1 MANEPAFR
9 VEKFPIG
16 IASVGLGEIERRIP
30 ADEPPPL
37 APNAKLSAIGKPV
50 PRQDARG
57 KVTGA
62 TRFTVDLALPGM
74 LYGRILRSTFPHAR
88 IRALDLTAAARH
100 PEVRAAVAV
109 AQPGDPVSGVVRYV
123 GAPIAAIAATSIGR
137 GRGGD
142 GADPPRRSAAAV
154 RRRHGGGASAG
165 RPDRSRRSLRSRRP
179 SLGLAFAAG
188 SADRG
193 QRARPRDGQPRRR
206 GAGLGG
212 RRDRRRGRI
221 PHADADPLLPRAAR
235 HRRGLARRRPDRLHV
250 DPVHRR
256 RARGAGGGVR
266 PAARTRARRRRRHG
280 RRLRLEVV
288 ARQLR
293 ARRGRPVAAGRG
305 AGAHRA
311 RSR

>member
-1 MANEPAFR
+1 MASDPALR

-30 ADEPPPL
+30 ADEPPAL

-62 TRFTVDLALPGM
+62 TRFTVDIALPGM

-100 PEVRAAVAV
+100 PEVRAAVAI

-123 GAPIAAIAATSIGR
+123 GAPIAAIAATSM
-137 GRGGD
+137 
-142 GADPPRRSAAAV
+142 AAAEEAMALIRV
-154 RRRHGGGASAG
+154 DAQPLPFVVDMEAAQSAG

-179 SLGLAFAAG
+179 SLGLAFAAR
-188 SADRG
+188 SADRR
-193 QRARPRDGQPRRR
+193 QRARPRGGQPRRR
-206 GAGLGG
+206 RAGLRG

-235 HRRGLARRRPDRLHV
+235 DRRGLARRT
-250 DPVHRR
+250 
-256 RARGAGGGVR
+256 A
-266 PAARTRARRRRRHG
+266 
-280 RRLRLEVV
+280 
-288 ARQLR
+288 
-293 ARRGRPVAAGRG
+293 
-305 AGAHRA
+305 
-311 RSR
+311 